1 MLAIRCDSFV
11 VETDVHYPTDTNLLL
26 DAVRKTIETCAR
38 LCQEEGLSDW
48 RQSAY
53 NVRCLKKAYRR
64 AQQRKRSNS
73 KGMDKGFRSPANQR
87 QLADI
92 IDFPVLP
99 KKGKRS
105 VAEQQQRARRR
116 AA

>member
-1 MLAIRCDSFV
+1 MRCDSFV
-11 VETDVHYPTDTNLLL
+11 VETDVHFATDIDLLYE
-26 DAVRKTIETCAR
+26 AVRKAIETSAELCAER
-38 LCQEEGLSDW
+38 DLSDW